1 MALTQNVLQAIKK
14 SFEYAHRDMKINLIS
29 PDTTRSSAT
38 VITLTLGLFT
48 GMSLLSIVEVVLF
61 LYILIQ
67 SIFQDF
73 IETFDKPKSR
83 SSKAVIKKDE
93 KDVTKY
99 CRNKEKVAHNEEQ
112 IHHLYVSKN
121 IFLL

>member
-1 MALTQNVLQAIKK
+1 
-14 SFEYAHRDMKINLIS
+14 MKIHLIS
-29 PDTTRSSAT
+29 PDTPRSSAT

-93 KDVTKY
+93 KDVAKY
-99 CRNKEKVAHNEEQ
+99 CRNKEKVEHNEEQ

-121 IFLL
+121 ILLL